1 MSWRTLD
8 SWKMSEKVNE
18 LFPYESFDVRLE
30 HINEKRICWF
40 KDDYDLQ
47 KHLERYKLDKRT
59 IKIDYR
65 DGEPTKSG
73 KKQQDSVPKGPRK
86 TSNRSSGG
94 SKRGTKKLDSTGT
107 VSSSSKSKP
116 KRKK

>member
-1 MSWRTLD
+1 MISTE
-8 SWKMSEKVNE
+8 M
-18 LFPYESFDVRLE
+18 FPYDKFGFRLE
-30 HINEKRICWF
+30 FGEKKNPTICWF
-40 KDDYDLQ
+40 ECKEHLDKY
-47 KHLERYKLDKRT
+47 LERYKLDKRT

-65 DGEPTKSG
+65 DGEPVESS
-73 KKQQDSVPKGPRK
+73 KKQQNSLPKGPRK
-86 TSNRSSGG
+86 TSNRSSSG